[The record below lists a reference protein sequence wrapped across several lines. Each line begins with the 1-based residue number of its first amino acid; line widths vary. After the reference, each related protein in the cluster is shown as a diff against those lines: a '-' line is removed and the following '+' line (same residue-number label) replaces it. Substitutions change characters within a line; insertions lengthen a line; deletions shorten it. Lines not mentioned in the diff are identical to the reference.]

1 MMSPTLPT
9 GHILMMHAP
18 LPQLPKLT
26 IDRNEAE
33 HRLKSLTSRER
44 EVAQKIT
51 DGLTNKEIGL
61 ALQISARTVETHRQ
75 HIFSKLQIR
84 DAVDLVHVV
93 AMCGGR
99 VTESEIVVRQPEHR
113 LPESRSSIA
122 AMGGIAV
129 PEILFRNCYFPK
141 PVINAVNVLMSW
153 GPDGQPIGF
162 VVAPPRKGAEARPE
176 KGDQYKAHSLESAI
190 LMALGACLREGAPL
204 AIVGDRAVWDEWL
217 QARN

>member
-1 MMSPTLPT
+1 MN
-9 GHILMMHAP
+9 AP
-18 LPQLPKLT
+18 LPQLPKMT
-26 IDRNEAE
+26 IDRSEAE
-33 HRLKSLTSRER
+33 HRLQSLTSRER

-93 AMCGGR
+93 AMSGDRVVDPVRPALVPPVPEGR
-99 VTESEIVVRQPEHR
+99 ASIA
-113 LPESRSSIA
+113 IA

-153 GPDGQPIGF
+153 GADGQPIGF
-162 VVAPPRKGAEARPE
+162 VVAPPTRGADARPE
-176 KGDQYKAHSLESAI
+176 SGDQYKAHSLEAAI
-190 LMALGACLREGAPL
+190 LTALGACLREGAPL

-217 QARN
+217 QTRH

>member
-1 MMSPTLPT
+1 MN
-9 GHILMMHAP
+9 AP

-26 IDRNEAE
+26 IDRSEAE
-33 HRLKSLTSRER
+33 HRLQSLTSRER

-93 AMCGGR
+93 AMGGR
-99 VTESEIVVRQPEHR
+99 VTQSEIVVRAPEP
-113 LPESRSSIA
+113 LMPA
-122 AMGGIAV
+122 VPMGSIAV
-129 PEILFRNCYFPK
+129 PEILFRNCYAPK

-153 GPDGQPIGF
+153 GADGAPIGF
-162 VVAPPRKGAEARPE
+162 VVAPPKRGADARPE
-176 KGDQYKAHSLESAI
+176 SGDQYKAHSLEAAI
-190 LMALGACLREGAPL
+190 LTALGACLREGAPL

-217 QARN
+217 QTRH